1 MNKFSV
7 PLLTLLLSACA
18 IGPDYQRPTID
29 LPEQWQTAKTADVD
43 TRAWWAQFSDQ
54 RLQTLINESL
64 NNNQDLK
71 IAVANIEASAAALG
85 LARTDFLP
93 SVNAAISGARERYID
108 GSTDSIY
115 QAGLLLDYEFDLWG
129 RIRRA
134 NEAAAADLAADAFTR
149 DALQNLIVAQVSNA
163 YFQSRALDR
172 RIALLERLQVTQR
185 ENLQLQQ
192 KRLQAGLIAAYDLEQ
207 ARSEAYVV
215 DAQLPALRAARVQT
229 LTALAALR
237 GVSPKAMTQAW
248 QQQYASD
255 VDASALPI
263 APDVP
268 MDLPASLLERRP
280 DIRAAEQRLVAANAR
295 IGEAKAAYFPRLS
308 LTGIAG
314 AASQALADLLD
325 NSEQVWSAAATLS
338 QPLTDIRRVGH
349 RVDAA
354 EARYTGAD
362 AFYQKTVQT
371 AFQETLDALTSVDAA
386 RAIMQAQD
394 QRVEALLKA
403 YQAAQSRYR
412 AGDLSYLELLD
423 VERQLRAI
431 EQEQVIAQLGLL
443 QSTVDLYR
451 ALGGGWQSSADTIAA
466 K

>member
-29 LPEQWQTAKTADVD
+29 LPEQWQSANNSDVD
-43 TRAWWAQFSDQ
+43 ARAWWAQFSDQ
-54 RLQTLINESL
+54 RLQGLINESL
-64 NNNQDLK
+64 ANNQDLK

-85 LARTDFLP
+85 LAKADFLP
-93 SVNAAISGARERYID
+93 TVNAAVSGARERYID

-134 NEAAAADLAADAFTR
+134 NEAASAELAADRFTH
-149 DALQNLIVAQVSNA
+149 DALQNLIVAQVSKA

-185 ENLQLQQ
+185 ENVQIQQ

-207 ARSEAYVV
+207 ARSEAFVV
-215 DAQLPALRAARVQT
+215 DAQLPTLRAARLQT
-229 LTALAALR
+229 LTALAVLR
-237 GVSPKAMTQAW
+237 GVSPRAMTQAW

-255 VDASALPI
+255 VDASALPAI
-263 APDVP
+263 ANVP

-280 DIRAAEQRLVAANAR
+280 DIRAAEQRLLAANAR

-314 AASQALADLLD
+314 VASQALADLID
-325 NSEQVWSAAATLS
+325 NSENIWSAAAS
-338 QPLTDIRRVGH
+338 VNQPLSDIQRVAY
-349 RVDAA
+349 RVDSA
-354 EARYTGAD
+354 EARYAGAE

-371 AFQETLDALTSVDAA
+371 AFQETLDALTNVDAA
-386 RAIMQAQD
+386 RATMQAQD
-394 QRVEALLKA
+394 QRVAALLSA

-423 VERQLRAI
+423 VERQLRTI
-431 EQEQVIAQLGLL
+431 EQEQVIAQLSLL

-451 ALGGGWQSSADTIAA
+451 ALGGGWQSNHTDA
-466 K
+466 